1 LLRIFYSD
9 GIDAV
14 SGTDDTKRRNQPE
27 PPRGPGPGDIV
38 HPTDK
43 SHAPPAAFPG
53 ARAIG
58 LDQNRLERLVEDRVA
73 PLREM
78 LRQKVDQQDHNILA
92 AAAKV
97 LEGSVKQMEAGLD
110 QRLTTRVKPLE
121 DLLNERSSLVEG
133 QQGQL
138 GQRINEISGEG
149 ERVKKQLGE
158 VTAELGRVEAR
169 MHERFAELQTALDRQ
184 TVPDSFFNKTLG
196 AVLGQNI
203 ETLQDG
209 NFERLIGERLNQ
221 FFQTGV
227 ERAELLQ
234 DLRVRGERINAA
246 LRAVSIQMEKLNSEA
261 SVEARQPMQRVEAF
275 VNELSGLQTQMQNR
289 RLTIETTLRVAVSL
303 HTGARQTFLDEL
315 GRGIRR

>member
-1 LLRIFYSD
+1 
-9 GIDAV
+9 
-14 SGTDDTKRRNQPE
+14 
-27 PPRGPGPGDIV
+27 
-38 HPTDK
+38 
-43 SHAPPAAFPG
+43 
-53 ARAIG
+53 
-58 LDQNRLERLVEDRVA
+58 
-73 PLREM
+73 M